1 LLTEDQ
7 GIAYCVVEL
16 KKYLEVVMLK
26 KYLEG
31 KMVGKVH
38 GQKHIWFIPL
48 DIESKVFLV
57 G

>member
-1 LLTEDQ
+1 
-7 GIAYCVVEL
+7 
-16 KKYLEVVMLK
+16 MLK